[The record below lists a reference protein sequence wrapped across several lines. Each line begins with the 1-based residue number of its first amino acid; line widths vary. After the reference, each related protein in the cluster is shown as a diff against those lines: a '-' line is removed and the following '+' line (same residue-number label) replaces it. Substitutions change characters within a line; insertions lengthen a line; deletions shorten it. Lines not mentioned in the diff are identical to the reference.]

1 MDKQI
6 LNVLQ
11 DDARISIAELSRL
24 VGLGETA
31 IRYRISR
38 MMKANVITKFT
49 ALLSPREIGYT
60 VSAIIILKV
69 EARKLQSVFDS
80 LAAREEASHIIQT
93 SGEHDMVAVIHAKNM
108 DHLNSIVSAIR
119 GIDGVIQALVWIA
132 TGLVKIDP
140 KFHLR

>member
-1 MDKQI
+1 LSKGVRPPTRSKPNSVEAAFELDSMDKQI

-69 EARKLQSVFDS
+69 EARMHVKKHPISSRHQ
-80 LAAREEASHIIQT
+80 A
-93 SGEHDMVAVIHAKNM
+93 NM
-108 DHLNSIVSAIR
+108 TWWR
-119 GIDGVIQALVWIA
+119 
-132 TGLVKIDP
+132 
-140 KFHLR
+140 